1 MTTQQPS
8 FARQRGAGPL
18 LRPPSG
24 LPHRY
29 FDPIRVWRLPT
40 ANRQAPV
47 RNTCSR
53 KTLRCAPTI
62 CLFMELSSLEQL
74 TSICCLRLSSPLRTP
89 LALVFQ
95 IQRSSRSD
103 EKSFHLGGSTLSSAA
118 FINFVIPRV
127 PLITAFHLR
136 STDG

>member
-1 MTTQQPS
+1 METQPPAFS
-8 FARQRGAGPL
+8 RQRRVGHL
-18 LRPPSG
+18 LRPPPG

-29 FDPIRVWRLPT
+29 FDPIRAWRLPT

-95 IQRSSRSD
+95 IQRSRRSD
-103 EKSFHLGGSTLSSAA
+103 EKSFHLGGSTLGSATS
-118 FINFVIPRV
+118 INSGIPRV
-127 PLITAFHLR
+127 PLITAFHSR
-136 STDG
+136 STGG